1 MYPAATEA
9 SPEQSLKQC
18 QSTGD
23 SDRIDKLS
31 GMVQGLE
38 DLLLGMKK
46 DISFQVRVSFKQSI
60 LQYMQ
65 LIGESRTDGI
75 V

>member
-18 QSTGD
+18 QSAGD

-46 DISFQVRVSFKQSI
+46 DISLQVRVSFK
-60 LQYMQ
+60 
-65 LIGESRTDGI
+65 
-75 V
+75 